1 MYYHASNV
9 KGLKVLKPHVSMHGK
24 SWVYFSDKKENVLI
38 YLSNA
43 VEKFIKDKYNR
54 PLKEYKKW
62 ASYGFT
68 KDGRVRI
75 EEYYPNATEL
85 TFKGVEGYIYKV
97 EELKDKQPL
106 NGIKNVFVTKEET
119 IVSDVEKIQDAY
131 DAVLEAEKQ
140 GLIEIERYET
150 LSQERLQKI
159 RKMITS
165 EFEETQ
171 NEDYKEFLL
180 SNFVWLKEEKKQ

>member
-54 PLKEYKKW
+54 PMKEYKKW

-106 NGIKNVFVTKEET
+106 NGIKNVFVTKEEVY
-119 IVSDVEKIQDAY
+119 ICGVEKVEDAY
-131 DAVLEAEKQ
+131 NTLLNAEKQ

-150 LSQERLQKI
+150 LTPNRIDRIK
-159 RKMITS
+159 KMILT
-165 EFEETQ
+165 EFEGTQ

-180 SNFVWLKEEKKQ
+180 SNFVWLKEVKKQ